1 MFKNYLMTAW
11 KVLLRRKVF
20 SFISLF
26 GISITLAILLILS
39 TMLDNFLHPSG
50 PEKTNNNFLSVNH
63 LTITSEDRQSSWSS
77 KPGYQF
83 LAENVS
89 RLKSP
94 EKMSF
99 FTEYNEGASFVQG
112 EKITNQLRRTD
123 AQYWE
128 ILDFDVVQGRVYTN
142 EEFATGKMVAVI
154 NQRTSKEIFG
164 SQNPINKNFIVN
176 NQSFQVIG
184 VVTDVSF
191 FETIAY
197 SDIWVPYTTSPSTSY
212 KVGLTDGWSAML
224 YHSNNKMLSEI
235 QSEYIN
241 LLQEGFISPD
251 PKNYNT
257 AIGGADTPLE
267 SLARKMFNSDNYQ
280 ADANKL
286 ISLIIFLV
294 VTFML
299 LPSINLINLNIS
311 RIMERSSEIGVRKAF
326 GASSNQLVLQFVVEN
341 IVITTL
347 GGIIG
352 LLLSWMVLWQVEI
365 SQLIPSAHFNF
376 SFNTFIYGFGMIL
389 TFALISGTYPAY
401 KMSKLHPVNA
411 LKGGA

>member
-39 TMLDNFLHPSG
+39 TVLDNFLYPSG
-50 PEKTNNNFLSVNH
+50 PEKTNKNFLSINR
-63 LTITSEDRQSSWSS
+63 LTITSQDKQRTWSS

-83 LAENVS
+83 LNENVS

-94 EKMSF
+94 EKVSF
-99 FTEYNEGASFVQG
+99 FTEFNDGASFVQG
-112 EKITNQLRRTD
+112 EKITNKLRRTD
-123 AQYWE
+123 SVYWQ
-128 ILDFDVVQGRVYTN
+128 ILDFNLIQGRVYTT
-142 EEFATGKMVAVI
+142 EEFNTGKMVAVI
-154 NQRTSKEIFG
+154 SQTTSKEIFG
-164 SQNPINKNFIVN
+164 SQNPINQSFTVN

-184 VVTDVSF
+184 VVEDVSF
-191 FETIAY
+191 FESIAY

-212 KVGLTDGWSAML
+212 KIGLTSGWSALL
-224 YHSNNKMLSEI
+224 YHSNKQMLPEM

-241 LLQEGFISPD
+241 LLQEDFISPD
-251 PKNYNT
+251 PKTYHT

-267 SLARKMFNSDNYQ
+267 NLARNMINAENYQ
-280 ADANKL
+280 AESNKL
-286 ISLIIFLV
+286 ISLLIFLV
-294 VTFML
+294 VVFML

-326 GASSNQLVLQFVVEN
+326 GASSNQLVLQFIVEN
-341 IVITTL
+341 ILITAL
-347 GGIIG
+347 GGGIA
-352 LLLSWMVLWQVEI
+352 LFLSWLVLWQVEV
-365 SQLIPSAHFNF
+365 SQLIPAAQF
-376 SFNTFIYGFGMIL
+376 SFSVNTFIYGFSMVL